1 MPWARGMGGLAMR
14 MGDWR
19 RRFCAVATLAL
30 LAGSVFATAGA
41 RAEDGETLERIRN
54 RGMVVCGLRS
64 GLSGISFTDPQGH
77 LDGFLVDF
85 CRAYAAATL
94 GNAQAIR
101 VVRLPDKPQEFD
113 AVEKHEVD
121 IALTTTTWTFSRD
134 VSFDV
139 EFLLPLLYDGQGFA
153 ILADGPV
160 APLERLGAQTVC
172 VKSSTTTERN
182 LQDHIRQTDRP
193 WTIRTFKT
201 FDEALQAFL
210 AHECGLLTTDR
221 TVLVTSLAGYRK
233 AGLNVHIYP
242 DVISREP
249 LTPYVVRGDR
259 NWYDIG
265 RWVIHATIL
274 AEARGVT
281 AADVQAGRM
290 PDDPELHRMLGHG
303 GNAAKALG
311 LPDDWALQVLVQVG
325 NYGEIFERNLGEPYG
340 MERGLNRPWLR
351 GGMLYAPPFR

>member
-1 MPWARGMGGLAMR
+1 MR
-14 MGDWR
+14 MGEWG
-19 RRFCAVATLAL
+19 RRFCAVAMLAL
-30 LAGSVFATAGA
+30 AGGLTAVDAGA
-41 RAEDGETLERIRN
+41 ADGETLERIRS
-54 RGMVVCGLRS
+54 RGTVVCGLRS
-64 GLSGISFTDPQGH
+64 GVSGISFTDPQGH
-77 LDGFLVDF
+77 LDGFMVDF

-101 VVRLPDKPQEFD
+101 VVRLPDKPQEFE

-121 IALTTTTWTFSRD
+121 VALTTTTWTFSRD

-153 ILADGPV
+153 ILGDGAVP
-160 APLERLGAQTVC
+160 PLERLGPQTVC
-172 VKSSTTTERN
+172 VKSPTTTVRN
-182 LQDHIRQTDRP
+182 LQDHIRQADRP

-233 AGLNVHIYP
+233 AGMGVHIYP

-249 LTPYVVRGDR
+249 LTPYIARGDR

-274 AEARGVT
+274 AEAKGIT
-281 AADVQAGRM
+281 AADVQAGRV
-290 PDDPELHRMLGHG
+290 PDDPELHRMLGHAG
-303 GNAAKALG
+303 AVAKTLG
-311 LPDDWALQVLVQVG
+311 LPDDWALQVLAQVG
-325 NYGEIFERNLGEPYG
+325 NYGEIFDRNLGEPFG
-340 MERGLNRPWLR
+340 MERGLNRPWVR
-351 GGMLYAPPFR
+351 GGMLYSPPFR

>member
-1 MPWARGMGGLAMR
+1 MR
-14 MGDWR
+14 MGDWGR
-19 RRFCAVATLAL
+19 RLRAMAALAVGAL
-30 LAGSVFATAGA
+30 VFVGGPAGSAQAA
-41 RAEDGETLERIRN
+41 DGDTLERIRS
-54 RGMVVCGLRS
+54 RGAVVCGLRS
-64 GLSGISFTDPQGH
+64 GVSGISFTDPQGH

-101 VVRLPDKPQEFD
+101 VVRLPDKPQEFE

-121 IALTTTTWTFSRD
+121 VALTTTTWTFSRD
-134 VSFDV
+134 VSFDI

-153 ILADGPV
+153 TLGDGPV
-160 APLERLGAQTVC
+160 PPLERVGPQTVC

-182 LQDHIRQTDRP
+182 LQDHIRQADRP
-193 WTIRTFKT
+193 WRIRTFKT

-233 AGLNVHIYP
+233 AGLGVHIYP

-249 LTPYVVRGDR
+249 LTPYIARGDR

-274 AEARGVT
+274 AEAKGVS
-281 AADVQAGRM
+281 AADVLAGRL
-290 PDDPELHRMLGHG
+290 PDDSELHRMLGHA
-303 GNAAKALG
+303 GNAAKTLG
-311 LPDDWALQVLVQVG
+311 LPDDWALQVLAQVG
-325 NYGEIFERNLGEPYG
+325 NYGEIFDRNLGEPYG